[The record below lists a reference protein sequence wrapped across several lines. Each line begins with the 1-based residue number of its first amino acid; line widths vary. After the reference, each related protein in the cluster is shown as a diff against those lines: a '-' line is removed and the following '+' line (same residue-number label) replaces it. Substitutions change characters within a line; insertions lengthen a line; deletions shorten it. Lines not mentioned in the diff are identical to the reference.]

1 MTGVQTCALP
11 ISQITG
17 NMILDSVDRV
27 RQFLEHSQIDAL
39 VKVLPPESTK
49 TSALAAHS
57 LGCTVAE
64 IAKTIGFV
72 YHSSEQLNP
81 VLIVLSGARRVN
93 PNKLSTHLNIPEAKL
108 HKMSA
113 EEVKTYS
120 GYSIGGVPPFPHYP
134 NIHVSAD
141 RSLFEFSAVW
151 AAAGSNNTVMKIK
164 PEVLTKH
171 LKIPVVEVSE

>member
-1 MTGVQTCALP
+1 
-11 ISQITG
+11 
-17 NMILDSVDRV
+17 MILDSVDRV

-49 TSALAAHS
+49 TSALAAKT

-72 YHSSEQLNP
+72 DHWSEQLNP
-81 VLIVLSGARRVN
+81 VLVVLSGARRVS
-93 PNKLSTHLNIPEAKL
+93 PIRLGAHLNIPEAKL

-113 EEVKTYS
+113 EEVKTYT

-134 NIHVSAD
+134 TVQVSVD
-141 RSLFEFSAVW
+141 KSLFSFLDVW

>member
-1 MTGVQTCALP
+1 
-11 ISQITG
+11 
-17 NMILDSVDRV
+17 MILDSVDRV
-27 RQFLEHSQIDAL
+27 RQFLEHSQIDAI

-49 TSALAAHS
+49 TSALAAKT

-72 YHSSEQLNP
+72 DHWSEQLNP
-81 VLIVLSGARRVN
+81 VLVVLSGARRVS
-93 PNKLSTHLNIPEAKL
+93 PIRLGAHLNIPEAKL

-113 EEVKTYS
+113 EEVKTYT

-134 NIHVSAD
+134 NVYVSVD
-141 RSLFEFSAVW
+141 KSLFGFSDVW

-164 PEVLTKH
+164 PEVLTRN
-171 LKIPVVEVSE
+171 LKMPVVEVSE

>member
-1 MTGVQTCALP
+1 
-11 ISQITG
+11 
-17 NMILDSVDRV
+17 MILDSFDRV
-27 RQFLEHSQIDAL
+27 RQFLEQSQIDAL
-39 VKVLPPESTK
+39 VKVLPPDSTK
-49 TSALAAHS
+49 TSALAAKT

-72 YHSSEQLNP
+72 DQSSEQLNP
-81 VLIVLSGARRVN
+81 VLIVLSGARRVS
-93 PNKLSTHLNIPEAKL
+93 PIRLGAHLNIPEAKL
-108 HKMSA
+108 HKMFA
-113 EEVKTYS
+113 EEVKTYT

-134 NIHVSAD
+134 NVHVSVD
-141 RSLFEFSAVW
+141 KSLFNFSDVW